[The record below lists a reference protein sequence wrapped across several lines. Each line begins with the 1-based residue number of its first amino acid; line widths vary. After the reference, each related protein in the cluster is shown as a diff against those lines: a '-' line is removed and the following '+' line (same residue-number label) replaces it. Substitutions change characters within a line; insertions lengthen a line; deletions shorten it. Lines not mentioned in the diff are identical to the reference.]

1 MRTASSVDGK
11 FLLSVEN
18 NKLRSVEYVEADY
31 LLIASGNSRQVGL
44 DNLFLFILMPMFKI
58 HEIFLFHCPC
68 HRVIASHLN
77 LVIQL

>member
-1 MRTASSVDGK
+1 MRTASCVDGK

-44 DNLFLFILMPMFKI
+44 DNLLFLVLMPMVKI
-58 HEIFLFHCPC
+58 H
-68 HRVIASHLN
+68 
-77 LVIQL
+77 